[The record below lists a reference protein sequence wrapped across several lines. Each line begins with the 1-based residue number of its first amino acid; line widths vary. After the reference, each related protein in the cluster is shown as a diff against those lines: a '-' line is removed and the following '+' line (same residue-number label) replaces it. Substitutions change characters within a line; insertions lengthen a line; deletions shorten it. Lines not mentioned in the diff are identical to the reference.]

1 MQLKTMNA
9 YSDKVTTDNY
19 AKQVIKLPVTKFGAP
34 DWMYM
39 ENHIKIMPYNL
50 EQLLAIKWFN
60 IGMTETNRI
69 EYKRELTSELD
80 IEKEVVAIQVFMCI
94 RWW

>member
-19 AKQVIKLPVTKFGAP
+19 TKQVIKLPVTKFGAP

-50 EQLLAIKWFN
+50 EQLLAIK
-60 IGMTETNRI
+60 
-69 EYKRELTSELD
+69 
-80 IEKEVVAIQVFMCI
+80 
-94 RWW
+94 